1 MPSFK
6 SSFRQSQTQ
15 LNQMSIRPSERLEH
29 TLALE
34 TLAAQ
39 LADAQRQLRAAQRRI
54 AALEIQMRREGWT
67 QEDLDEVQP
76 SVHQ

>member
-1 MPSFK
+1 
-6 SSFRQSQTQ
+6 
-15 LNQMSIRPSERLEH
+15 MSIKPSERLEH
-29 TLALE
+29 AVALE

-76 SVHQ
+76 VVHQ

>member
-1 MPSFK
+1 MSFK
-6 SSFRQSQTQ
+6 
-15 LNQMSIRPSERLEH
+15 PSERLEH
-29 TLALE
+29 ALALD
-34 TLAAQ
+34 TLTAQ
-39 LADAQRQLRAAQRRI
+39 LADAKRQLRAAQRRI

>member
-1 MPSFK
+1 
-6 SSFRQSQTQ
+6 
-15 LNQMSIRPSERLEH
+15 MSIKPSERLEH
-29 TLALE
+29 ILALE

-67 QEDLDEVQP
+67 QEDLDEVQ
-76 SVHQ
+76 SGVHE

>member
-1 MPSFK
+1 
-6 SSFRQSQTQ
+6 
-15 LNQMSIRPSERLEH
+15 MSIKPSERLEH

-67 QEDLDEVQP
+67 QEDLDEVEL
-76 SVHQ
+76 SVHH

>member
-1 MPSFK
+1 
-6 SSFRQSQTQ
+6 
-15 LNQMSIRPSERLEH
+15 MSIKPSERLEH

-67 QEDLDEVQP
+67 QEDLDEVQAD
-76 SVHQ
+76 VHH